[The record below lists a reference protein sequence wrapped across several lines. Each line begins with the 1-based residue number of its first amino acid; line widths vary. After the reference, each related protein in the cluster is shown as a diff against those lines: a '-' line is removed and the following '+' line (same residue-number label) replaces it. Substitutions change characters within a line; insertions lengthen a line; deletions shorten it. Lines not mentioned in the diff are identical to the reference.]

1 MALPAVLSILRD
13 VRPDPGNATVVPSAT
28 MVYLQKLRQLPLAAD
43 RRSQARGRAAL
54 ALSQRYVG
62 RQECDERT
70 GIGYA

>member
-13 VRPDPGNATVVPSAT
+13 LRPGLGNATVVPSAT
-28 MVYLQKLRQLPLAAD
+28 VVYLQKLRRLHLAAD
-43 RRSQARGRAAL
+43 RRSQARGRATL